1 MSAFDGVQG
10 SCYNAQK
17 FQRLTEPAELSM
29 KAIACL
35 SLAILFLFSYA
46 LTHPTTAAKS
56 GPSANGDFWFSA
68 GDGVTRYVK
77 FNAKVNPDGTS
88 KGEMTYVDPAATPE
102 FDLDNPEGSSS
113 ASAGVTIRI
122 QFDCLVVNGNHAV
135 MSGVIVDSGFPN
147 SIGQRVL
154 LTVEDNDEGIK
165 APGLDRLSWGVYKNA
180 VGGWVPSDAEQEHG
194 PVAPWQAT
202 DFERSDDAGYMSNRS
217 TTISC
222 NSFPLSSY
230 SFIDVTHGG
239 GNVQVKP

>member
-1 MSAFDGVQG
+1 
-10 SCYNAQK
+10 
-17 FQRLTEPAELSM
+17 M
-29 KAIACL
+29 KIVACL
-35 SLAILFLFSYA
+35 SLATLFLFSHA
-46 LTHPTTAAKS
+46 LPDATNAANG

-102 FDLDNPEGSSS
+102 SDLDNAEGPSN

-122 QFDCLVVNGNHAV
+122 EFDCLVVNANQAV
-135 MSGVIVDSGFPN
+135 MSGVIVESGFPN

-165 APGLDRLSWGVYKNA
+165 APGPDRLAWGVYKKA
-180 VGGWVPSDAEQEHG
+180 IGGWVPADAERDSDP
-194 PVAPWQAT
+194 PVPAWLVT
-202 DFERSDDAGYMSNRS
+202 DGERTDDPGYLSNRS
-217 TTISC
+217 TAISC
-222 NSFPLSSY
+222 QSFPLSSY
-230 SFIDVTHGG
+230 SFIDVKHGG